1 MLKESEAKGII
12 TWDLNQEPRWK
23 LKVAWPFILVKRI
36 FKWNLPEM
44 RLIFVIFTCTT
55 SSKSVLRE
63 EFTKTKNLKS
73 VFDGTYQNIMLGIGK
88 GDP

>member
-1 MLKESEAKGII
+1 
-12 TWDLNQEPRWK
+12 
-23 LKVAWPFILVKRI
+23 
-36 FKWNLPEM
+36 M

-63 EFTKTKNLKS
+63 EFTKIKNLKS

-88 GDP
+88 GP